1 MPGEIF
7 LIKDMIARLVTKID
21 DKLTS
26 FAKLLKGDFIGVA
39 SILNDKPLEGVRGSE
54 KLSVYSLKD

>member
-1 MPGEIF
+1 MLGEIF

-39 SILNDKPLEGVRGSE
+39 
-54 KLSVYSLKD
+54 